1 MATQK
6 LTALKVRHATE
17 PGRYGDGDGLY
28 LRVRENGSRAWLLRC
43 KVPGGKTYDLGLG
56 SVADVTLAEARAA
69 AAAARRKV
77 RAGVDPTASLAAPV
91 EAEPARTFR
100 DVAEAYVTA
109 QEAGWKNPVHRAQ
122 WRSTL
127 RTYAYPKLGDMPVS
141 VITTMDVH
149 AVLAPIWTTKTE
161 TADRLRGRIERVLAS
176 AKALGLRSGENPA
189 AWKENLAD
197 LLPPASKLKKVEHHK
212 SLPWERCPAF
222 VALLMD
228 RDGDGAR
235 ALLLTILCALRTS
248 ETLDA
253 TWREFDLTTKTWT
266 IPAERMKTERMH
278 RVPLADAAMAL
289 LLATPEAARDPAA
302 HVFHDGEPAMPLS
315 NMTMAAVLKRMD
327 VDDGT
332 VHGFRSSFRTWAA
345 ESDGS
350 YREDVAEACLA
361 HATKNKVIAA
371 YQRGEL
377 FELRKMMMAN
387 WARFLLPGGLPNAAV
402 TRNAWDSRVDDPAA
416 ASPDQQA

>member
-1 MATQK
+1 MGTGSLATQK

-43 KVPGGKTYDLGLG
+43 KAPGGKTYDLGLG
-56 SVADVTLAEARAA
+56 SVVNVTLAEARAA
-69 AAAARRKV
+69 AAAARGSI
-77 RAGVDPTASLAAPV
+77 RAGVDPTAAPAVPPSIV
-91 EAEPARTFR
+91 EPPRTFR
-100 DVAEAYVTA
+100 DVAEDYVTA

-127 RTYAYPKLGDMPVS
+127 NAYAYPRLGDMPVS
-141 VITTMDVH
+141 AITTVDVH

-197 LLPPASKLKKVEHHK
+197 LLPPAGKLKKVEHHK
-212 SLPWERCPAF
+212 SLPWERCPTF
-222 VALLMD
+222 TALLID
-228 RDGDGAR
+228 RGGDGAR

-253 TWREFDLTTKTWT
+253 TWREFDLATRTWT
-266 IPAERMKTERMH
+266 IPAARMKTGKMH
-278 RVPLADAAMAL
+278 RVPLADPAMAL
-289 LLATPEAARDPAA
+289 LLATPDAARDPAA
-302 HVFHDGEPAMPLS
+302 YVFHDGDPAMPLS
-315 NMTMAAVLKRMD
+315 NMTMAAVLKRMA
-327 VDDGT
+327 VDDAT

-350 YREDVAEACLA
+350 FREDVAEACLA
-361 HATKNKVIAA
+361 HATKDKVIAA

-377 FELRKMMMAN
+377 FELRKAMMAD
-387 WARFLLPGGLPNAAV
+387 WARFLLPG
-402 TRNAWDSRVDDPAA
+402 RMSQRDSDPECLG
-416 ASPDQQA
+416 